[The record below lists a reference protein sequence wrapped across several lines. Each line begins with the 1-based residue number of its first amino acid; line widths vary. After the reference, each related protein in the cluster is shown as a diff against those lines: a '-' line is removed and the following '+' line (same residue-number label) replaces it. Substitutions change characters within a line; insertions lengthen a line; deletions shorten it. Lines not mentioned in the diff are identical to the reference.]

1 MNSMIRKS
9 TAWLAAAIL
18 LLCNAGGIAQTA
30 TEAEEI
36 NVPVIDGMK
45 TFEIPD
51 NEAMA
56 FVRDMM
62 CGWNLGNTFDAYSDY
77 TTFVRGLILDNWYG
91 SRTEFEKIWVGAIT
105 TEELID
111 AVCKAGFKTIR
122 IPVSW
127 HNHADPENEYRIDAE
142 WLARVREVAEWALER
157 EMYVIVNVHHDND
170 VQFFYPDREHLEQSK
185 VYLSAIWKQM
195 AEAFADCD
203 EHLILE
209 AMNEPRLVG
218 TDNEWYW
225 TEDSPACLEAAEC
238 INELNQLFVDTVRA
252 TGGNNALRYL
262 SVPAYDAA
270 PWYAVHETFR
280 LPKDTADNRI
290 IVAAHA
296 YSPYDFAL
304 NVNSTDITFNLDTEP
319 EKKAEISGFLGSLYD
334 RFVSQGIPVV
344 MDEFGALDKDGNT
357 QARVNFTAYY
367 VAAASARGITCVW
380 WDNNLFKGEGERF
393 GLIDRKTVSWTYPEI
408 VQAIMQNCQY
418 HR

>member
-18 LLCNAGGIAQTA
+18 LLCTAGGIAQTA

-91 SRTEFEKIWVGAIT
+91 SRTEFEKIWVGTIT

-170 VQFFYPDREHLEQSK
+170 VQFFPPSGNRWRRPLRT
-185 VYLSAIWKQM
+185 
-195 AEAFADCD
+195 
-203 EHLILE
+203 
-209 AMNEPRLVG
+209 AM
-218 TDNEWYW
+218 
-225 TEDSPACLEAAEC
+225 S
-238 INELNQLFVDTVRA
+238 I
-252 TGGNNALRYL
+252 
-262 SVPAYDAA
+262 
-270 PWYAVHETFR
+270 
-280 LPKDTADNRI
+280 
-290 IVAAHA
+290 
-296 YSPYDFAL
+296 
-304 NVNSTDITFNLDTEP
+304 
-319 EKKAEISGFLGSLYD
+319 
-334 RFVSQGIPVV
+334 
-344 MDEFGALDKDGNT
+344 
-357 QARVNFTAYY
+357 
-367 VAAASARGITCVW
+367 
-380 WDNNLFKGEGERF
+380 
-393 GLIDRKTVSWTYPEI
+393 
-408 VQAIMQNCQY
+408 
-418 HR
+418 